1 MNDVFSLIS
10 EKLETVA
17 SEDARQMFEQT
28 FTLIQNERNVFVFGY
43 SDKYAYRDFM
53 LEYRNALMSAVGS
66 VCGRIPELKF
76 KQVSKKTE
84 TESRESFSADK
95 PKKRR
100 HGVRNFIAALVC
112 LVLAF
117 AIGVL
122 CVNYIAN
129 RKFKENFYSVS
140 LNYTYDNFRII
151 QLSDIHTSVYGK
163 DNSELIGRLTDLN
176 PDIIVLTGDCVDQD
190 SGTENAVALCTAL
203 AKIAPTYYIYGNNEC
218 AKAFGCDM
226 TLEALDSLI
235 GATDGNRDVQKLY
248 NLDGGLRKTL
258 EATGV
263 KVLFNES
270 DLITVGENKIR
281 IFGTLTSNPSAFWQY
296 AGEEFN
302 KFISETNGEIKIFAC
317 HEPVLLETLNEE
329 YWGDLVLC
337 GDTHGGVARLPG
349 FGALYSRD
357 YGFFPE
363 RGKHLI
369 YGKYTVENSQ
379 VIVSS
384 GLENKN
390 PLRIFN
396 QPEIVIVD
404 INRY

>member
-1 MNDVFSLIS
+1 
-10 EKLETVA
+10 
-17 SEDARQMFEQT
+17 
-28 FTLIQNERNVFVFGY
+28 
-43 SDKYAYRDFM
+43 
-53 LEYRNALMSAVGS
+53 
-66 VCGRIPELKF
+66 
-76 KQVSKKTE
+76 
-84 TESRESFSADK
+84 
-95 PKKRR
+95 
-100 HGVRNFIAALVC
+100 
-112 LVLAF
+112 
-117 AIGVL
+117 
-122 CVNYIAN
+122 
-129 RKFKENFYSVS
+129 
-140 LNYTYDNFRII
+140 
-151 QLSDIHTSVYGK
+151 
-163 DNSELIGRLTDLN
+163 
-176 PDIIVLTGDCVDQD
+176 
-190 SGTENAVALCTAL
+190 
-203 AKIAPTYYIYGNNEC
+203 
-218 AKAFGCDM
+218 M

-235 GATDGNRDVQKLY
+235 GATDENRDVQKLY
-248 NLDGGLRKTL
+248 DLDGGLRKTL